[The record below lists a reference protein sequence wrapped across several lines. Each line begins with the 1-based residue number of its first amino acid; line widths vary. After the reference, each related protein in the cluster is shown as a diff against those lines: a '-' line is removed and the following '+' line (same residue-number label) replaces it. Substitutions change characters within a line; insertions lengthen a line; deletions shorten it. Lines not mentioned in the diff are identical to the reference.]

1 MQHVIEVDD
10 GDAQVL
16 TESGSAR
23 LIGRGLLA
31 DRPLATYV
39 EPAETPA
46 YVVRNK
52 KRGVT
57 IERTDDARTADEG
70 TEVGTETALTPD
82 SDHSAAVLV
91 TDVRVLFAIGRAD
104 GDRTRSVSLSEVID
118 ARTEDGLLGGALI
131 LDTVDGRRVR
141 FPSRGDLS
149 EVREYV
155 DTAAGVW
162 ARAGRHLDT
171 AEEAL
176 ETARTAFEA
185 DDGNAAL
192 SAVDDSRAALE
203 RAREAAAS
211 LSGASAAVSERA
223 EAFRSQLAEWER
235 RAHVKLA
242 EQAYERGHGRHEDGE
257 YEAAFDCFD
266 RADERYAA
274 ALVVDAER
282 PSDDLVKG
290 RRKALAAERDDLS
303 RAPLKRAEHAVE
315 MASDADDLETEVE
328 WWERAL
334 ERYETMRSLDWGRD
348 EQRFAGDRDAVHT
361 QLATVAERLVETQ
374 CDRARRTLDATA
386 DAPQAATAAAVDR
399 AASALDEAREVARER
414 VPSALETVDELQARL
429 ADCRSA
435 QPEDTEAT
443 SARETVFVASD
454 AEANDATATGSA
466 TDVTSDEP
474 TTGDISPDGT
484 ETATSESRSPPD
496 GSDGAATDAESGS
509 MEADD
514 QGDWVFV
521 DDGTDGDWL
530 SAARLAETQAD
541 TGGAEWTVD
550 DLSAVESGQF
560 RELVADLFE
569 ATGWETET
577 NDDGV
582 SEFNVRATAP
592 GPVPFVAGIVT
603 VPANQTEAVDT
614 TTVERLTAVERR
626 TGLDAVVIAVGAH
639 LRDPVRDRL
648 DGGGFHVLDP
658 ATLVDKL
665 DRNEVSNPRSDSAE
679 S

>member
-10 GDAQVL
+10 CDAPVL
-16 TESGSAR
+16 TESGSAG
-23 LIGRGLLA
+23 LIGRGLLV

-57 IERTDDARTADEG
+57 IERTEDPRTAEEG
-70 TEVGTETALTPD
+70 TAVGTETDLTPD
-82 SDHSAAVLV
+82 SDHAAAALV
-91 TDVRVLFAIGRAD
+91 TDVRVLFAVGRAD
-104 GDRTRSVSLSEVID
+104 GDLTRSVRLSEVVD
-118 ARTEDGLLGGALI
+118 ARTEDGLLGGVLV
-131 LDTVDGRRVR
+131 LDTVDGRRIR
-141 FPSRGDLS
+141 FPSRGDLGA
-149 EVREYV
+149 VREYA

-162 ARAGRHLDT
+162 ARTERH
-171 AEEAL
+171 L
-176 ETARTAFEA
+176 ETADEALDAARSAYELDDCDAVVTAVE
-185 DDGNAAL
+185 DG
-192 SAVDDSRAALE
+192 RAALE
-203 RAREAAAS
+203 RAREAASS
-211 LSGASAAVSERA
+211 LSAATAAVSDRA
-223 EAFRSQLAEWER
+223 ETLRPRLAEWER
-235 RAHVKLA
+235 RALVKRAELA
-242 EQAYERGHGRHEDGE
+242 TERGHAHREDGE
-257 YEAAFDCFD
+257 YETAFDCFD
-266 RADERYAA
+266 RADEQYAS
-274 ALVVDAER
+274 ALAVDADR
-282 PSDDLVKG
+282 PTDDLIAD
-290 RRKALAAERDDLS
+290 RRATLDAERDDLS
-303 RAPLKRAEHAVE
+303 QTPLERAEHALE
-315 MASDADDLETEVE
+315 KASAADDLETETE
-328 WWERAL
+328 WLERAL
-334 ERYETMRSLDWGRD
+334 DRYETMRSLDWGRD

-361 QLATVAERLVETQ
+361 QLATVAERLVETR

-386 DAPQAATAAAVDR
+386 DAPQAPTAAAVDR

-414 VPSALETVDELQARL
+414 APSALETVDELQARL

-435 QPEDTEAT
+435 QPEDTEET
-443 SARETVFVASD
+443 SARETIFVTSD
-454 AEANDATATGSA
+454 AEADDTTATGSA

-509 MEADD
+509 TEADD

-577 NDDGV
+577 DDDGV
-582 SEFNVRATAP
+582 SEFDVRATAP

-648 DGGGFHVLDP
+648 DGGDFHVLDP

-665 DRNEVSNPRSDSAE
+665 DRNEVSNPRSDYAE

>member
-10 GDAQVL
+10 GDAPVL
-16 TESGSAR
+16 TESGSAG
-23 LIGRGLLA
+23 LIGHGLLV

-39 EPAETPA
+39 EPTETPA

-118 ARTEDGLLGGALI
+118 ARTEDGLLGGTLI

-290 RRKALAAERDDLS
+290 RRKALAAARDDLS

-315 MASDADDLETEVE
+315 MASDANDLETEVE

-361 QLATVAERLVETQ
+361 QLATVTERLVEAR
-374 CDRARRTLDATA
+374 CDRAQQTLDATA
-386 DAPQAATAAAVDR
+386 DAPAATAAAADR

-443 SARETVFVASD
+443 SAPETVAVTSD
-454 AEANDATATGSA
+454 ADDDESTVTGSA
-466 TDVTSDEP
+466 ADVTPDES
-474 TTGDISPDGT
+474 TADDRSPDDT
-484 ETATSESRSPPD
+484 ETAASADCSSPG
-496 GSDGAATDAESGS
+496 GSDGTSTDAESAS
-509 MEADD
+509 AEADD

-521 DDGTDGDWL
+521 DDGMDGDWL
-530 SAARLAETQAD
+530 SATRSAETQVAH
-541 TGGAEWTVD
+541 GGAEWTVD
-550 DLSAVESGQF
+550 HLSDIESGQF
-560 RELVADLFE
+560 RSLVADLFE

-577 NDDGV
+577 HGAGMI
-582 SEFNVRATAP
+582 EFDVRATAL
-592 GPVPFVAGIVT
+592 GPVPVVAGIVT
-603 VPANQTEAVDT
+603 VPANQMEAVDT

-665 DRNEVSNPRSDSAE
+665 DRNEVSNPRSDYAE